1 MQKLLVTDFQKLFDP
16 YYKYLITAILI
27 VVPLFPKFPAF
38 KVSGTYVAIRLE
50 DFLIFGTLLIF
61 LIPLILNI
69 KAILKDK
76 ISRSIMLFIFIGL
89 ISLVSGVYL
98 TQTIN
103 LKIGGGKSNKTAYL
117 DSSPNLN
124 NDCPLT
130 SINVISTC
138 GT

>member
-61 LIPLILNI
+61 LIPLILFSSTFLTCFDKSAALSDVKI
-69 KAILKDK
+69 KLTEVFNYSPIIFSRGDDLEHAFLK
-76 ISRSIMLFIFIGL
+76 
-89 ISLVSGVYL
+89 Y
-98 TQTIN
+98 
-103 LKIGGGKSNKTAYL
+103 
-117 DSSPNLN
+117 
-124 NDCPLT
+124 
-130 SINVISTC
+130 
-138 GT
+138 